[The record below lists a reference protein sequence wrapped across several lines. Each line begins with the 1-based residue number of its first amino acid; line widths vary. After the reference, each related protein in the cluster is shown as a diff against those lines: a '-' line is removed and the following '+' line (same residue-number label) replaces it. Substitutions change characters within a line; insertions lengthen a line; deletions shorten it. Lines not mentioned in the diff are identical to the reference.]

1 MRAAPITLLIA
12 VALFAATPSL
22 AAEIIGTATVID
34 GDTIEIRGQR
44 IRLHGID
51 APEGGQQCERGGSRY
66 RCGQAAALAL
76 ADEIGRRTV
85 RCEQRD
91 VDRYKRVVAVC
102 RSGEEDLNA
111 WLVRQGHAVAYRRYS
126 MDYVTAEDEARIE
139 KRGIWSGEFT
149 LPWLWRRGERSR

>member
-1 MRAAPITLLIA
+1 MRAAPIYLLIA

-22 AAEIIGTATVID
+22 ATEIVGTATVID

-51 APEGGQQCERGGSRY
+51 APEGGQLCERDDSRY

-76 ADEIGRRTV
+76 ADKIGRRTV

-91 VDRYKRVVAVC
+91 VDRYKRIVAVC

-126 MDYVTAEDEARIE
+126 TDYVTVEEAARSE
-139 KRGIWSGEFT
+139 RRGVWAGKFT
-149 LPWLWRRGERSR
+149 LPWQ

>member
-1 MRAAPITLLIA
+1 MRATATSLLIT
-12 VALFAATPSL
+12 VALFAATPSV
-22 AAEIIGTATVID
+22 AAEIVGTATVID

-44 IRLHGID
+44 IRFHGID
-51 APEGGQQCERGGSRY
+51 APEGGQLCERDGASY

-76 ADEIGRRTV
+76 ADKIGRRSV

-111 WLVRQGHAVAYRRYS
+111 WLVRQGHAVAHRRYS
-126 MDYVTAEDEARIE
+126 KDYVVAEEKARAE

>member
-1 MRAAPITLLIA
+1 MRATATSLLIT
-12 VALFAATPSL
+12 VALFAATPSV
-22 AAEIIGTATVID
+22 AAEIVGTATVID

-51 APEGGQQCERGGSRY
+51 APEGGQLCERDGSRY

-76 ADEIGRRTV
+76 ADKIGRRSV
-85 RCEQRD
+85 RCEQKD
-91 VDRYKRVVAVC
+91 VDRYKRIVAVC
-102 RSGEEDLNA
+102 RSGEKDLNA
-111 WLVRQGHAVAYRRYS
+111 WLVQQGHAVAYRRYS
-126 MDYVTAEDEARIE
+126 MDYVTAEDEARNE

>member
-1 MRAAPITLLIA
+1 M
-12 VALFAATPSL
+12 ALS
-22 AAEIIGTATVID
+22 
-34 GDTIEIRGQR
+34 
-44 IRLHGID
+44 
-51 APEGGQQCERGGSRY
+51 
-66 RCGQAAALAL
+66 
-76 ADEIGRRTV
+76 V

-111 WLVRQGHAVAYRRYS
+111 WLVRQGHTVAHRRYS
-126 MDYVTAEDEARIE
+126 KDYVVAEEKARAE

>member
-1 MRAAPITLLIA
+1 MRTAPIYLLIA
-12 VALFAATPSL
+12 VALFAAPPSL
-22 AAEIIGTATVID
+22 AAEIVGTATVID

-51 APEGGQQCERGGSRY
+51 APEGGQLCERDGSRY

-76 ADEIGRRTV
+76 ANKIGRRTI

-102 RSGEEDLNA
+102 RSGQEDLNA
-111 WLVRQGHAVAYRRYS
+111 WLVRKGHAVAYRRYS
-126 MDYVTAEDEARIE
+126 MDYVTAEDEARID

>member
-1 MRAAPITLLIA
+1 MRAAPISLLIT

-22 AAEIIGTATVID
+22 AAEIVGTATVID

-51 APEGGQQCERGGSRY
+51 APEGGQLCERDGSRY

-76 ADEIGRRTV
+76 ADKIGRRTV
-85 RCEQRD
+85 RCEKRD

-102 RSGEEDLNA
+102 RSGDEGLNA

-126 MDYVTAEDEARIE
+126 MDYVTVEEVARSE
-139 KRGIWSGEFT
+139 RHGVWAGEFT
-149 LPWLWRRGERSR
+149 LPWLWRRGQRR